1 MIETIVW
8 AFQSIKSILLCDS
21 VVCSREQMKCKFMKH
36 CVSRLKTKID
46 VCTEL
51 KTCTYC
57 FDLFTKP
64 VLLFVHAWFDLHI
77 SDKLCSLLNI
87 NMLIMWYS
95 QQYCN
100 SFAIQPAGQLVW
112 LPCFRSLLQM
122 FLQCKSNEKN
132 NKNITFLLTF
142 WLSKEQTLLF
152 ILYQIHICITSVSV
166 RLSPTWCVLVLHLFP
181 TPPVLPL
188 ILLIL
193 FFFPPSASVEGLQ
206 TDITDDESKFTVK
219 TVCLKCVYTC
229 VCACVI
235 LSVCFCQE

>member
-1 MIETIVW
+1 
-8 AFQSIKSILLCDS
+8 
-21 VVCSREQMKCKFMKH
+21 MKCKFMKH

-100 SFAIQPAGQLVW
+100 SFAIQPAGQLV
-112 LPCFRSLLQM
+112 
-122 FLQCKSNEKN
+122 
-132 NKNITFLLTF
+132 
-142 WLSKEQTLLF
+142 
-152 ILYQIHICITSVSV
+152 
-166 RLSPTWCVLVLHLFP
+166 
-181 TPPVLPL
+181 
-188 ILLIL
+188 
-193 FFFPPSASVEGLQ
+193 
-206 TDITDDESKFTVK
+206 
-219 TVCLKCVYTC
+219 
-229 VCACVI
+229 
-235 LSVCFCQE
+235 